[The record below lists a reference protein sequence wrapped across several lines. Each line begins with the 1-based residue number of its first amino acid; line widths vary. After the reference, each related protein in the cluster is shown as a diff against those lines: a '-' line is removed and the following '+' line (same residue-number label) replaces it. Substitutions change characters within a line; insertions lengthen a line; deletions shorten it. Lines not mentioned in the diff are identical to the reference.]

1 MFKIKN
7 KLFTI
12 PALIFSAFIFIFTSC
27 GDLHLENL
35 DTASIVF
42 DFNSPAFKKALN
54 ERESSS
60 RAVLS
65 DYIDEN
71 TYAEI
76 TISGREYYDSKTIQL
91 NKTSKIT
98 FSDVEIGAIIKA
110 KLVIYKKMTDSDE
123 KDILLTGDSDWTTI
137 KMGANLIK
145 INLDKTNYVIYIS
158 CNPVKNELSGYK
170 SKEDLDEMESGLG
183 TEDQPF
189 NYIQSAIYWIA
200 ENGQNNRNY
209 EIRLTGYDEE
219 NTFNQA
225 VKLYDYKEDHTC
237 TDILTG
243 HAAKI
248 YFTSEDY
255 SLPAINCSNGNNN
268 FDFYTNVPVYFKNI
282 YIKSSSDGTSTT
294 NRNGLVITTDY
305 SYTSNIHLG
314 QNTILEGSDSLGAQH
329 GGAVYLGRGSFT
341 MESNSC
347 IKNFNITYGS
357 ASEGGAVY
365 INSGTFTMTDNSVI
379 DNCSPNTNGGAVYI
393 AQGTFNMEESS
404 CIKNCKTVRNA
415 GCGGAVY
422 INGYGNFSMTGNS
435 SIKNCSSIYN
445 GGAVFIDTN
454 GNFYMS
460 GGRIEGNTTVTS
472 GNGVFVA
479 AINTKFTL
487 SGDCYFSKDDD
498 IYLSNNSQA
507 YYPSIELDGDLT
519 SDTVAFISLLDN
531 YASLGQPVL
540 KGDGELIKKNH
551 SKFYINP
558 FKPYAP
564 LGQTS
569 TTVEPYLKESGSI
582 GDASTIICDT
592 DAPIELG
599 DIVLADGNR
608 VKPLT
613 NSVDTNKNNIEI
625 LNSNYNYKNSV
636 AGVIFYS
643 GNETDLLGSTNLMV
657 GKQWY
662 HDYFDKS
669 DGSTDFDTTS
679 KVTNISLANAL
690 SDINITLKFSET
702 EFTNPASG
710 SSYLSS
716 TTITNIITNIL
727 SEATSTTS
735 LFPLLTKVINYG
747 KQFDETSQYYCHSD
761 DANNWYI
768 PTLPEYFMLYQAFN
782 NSDFRTSYN
791 AICSDISDLTFVSA
805 TRAGTGSDVW
815 SGVRHKF
822 IYTCNFTT
830 DTLGIDVASNGN
842 SALPIHTY

>member
-1 MFKIKN
+1 MFKTKN

-60 RAVLS
+60 RAALS

-91 NKTSKIT
+91 KNTSKIT
-98 FSDVEIGAIIKA
+98 FSDVEIGAIIQA

-225 VKLYDYKEDHTC
+225 VKLYDYKEDYTC

-255 SLPAINCSNGNNN
+255 SLPAINYSNGNNN

-282 YIKSSSDGTSTT
+282 YIKNSSDGTSTT

-329 GGAVYLGRGSFT
+329 GGAVYLGTGSFT

-404 CIKNCKTVRNA
+404 CINNCKTVRNA

-422 INGYGNFSMTGNS
+422 INGNGYFTMTGNS
-435 SIKNCSSIYN
+435 SITNCSSIYN
-445 GGAVFIDTN
+445 GGAVFINTN
-454 GNFYMS
+454 GNFFMS
-460 GGRIEGNTTVTS
+460 GGRIEGNTSETS

-507 YYPSIELDGDLT
+507 EYPKIELSGNLK
-519 SDTVAFISLLDN
+519 SDTVVFISLLDN

-540 KGDGELIKKNH
+540 KGDDELIKKNH

-592 DAPIELG
+592 DAPVELG
-599 DIVLADGNR
+599 DVILADGNR

-613 NSVDTNKNNIEI
+613 NSEDTNKNNIEI
-625 LNSNYNYKNSV
+625 LNLNYNYKNSV
-636 AGVIFYS
+636 AGVIFYA
-643 GNETDLLGSTNLMV
+643 GNDTDLLGNTNLMV

-662 HDYFDKS
+662 HDYFDQNS
-669 DGSTDFDTTS
+669 SPTNFDTT
-679 KVTNISLANAL
+679 TQISGIEV
-690 SDINITLKFSET
+690 INDDLQVDLHAKSIFST
-702 EFTNPASG
+702 SEFTNPSSG
-710 SSYLSS
+710 ATYLSNQS
-716 TTITNIITNIL
+716 NLIKGILQGTNTNY
-727 SEATSTTS
+727 
-735 LFPLLTKVINYG
+735 PLLQKVLKYG
-747 KQFDETSQYYCHSD
+747 EQFGESSQYYYNTENTSK
-761 DANNWYI
+761 NWYI
-768 PTLPEYFMLYQAFN
+768 PTIAEYYILYKAFEN
-782 NSDFRTSYN
+782 ENFVKSFNSLCTLIPSS
-791 AICSDISDLTFVSA
+791 CFVST
-805 TRAGTGSDVW
+805 TRYGTANYGYLQPQKHAYV
-815 SGVRHKF
+815 
-822 IYTCNFTT
+822 YTCNFTT
-830 DTLGIDVASNGN
+830 DTLGIDVASNQN
-842 SALPIHTY
+842 YALPIHTY